1 MQFCHRLQREV
12 APVVEGALAL
22 PEESI
27 RCPAWRERTVAAPSL
42 PGTLNFSVGE
52 QQIVMRRP
60 QYGIIALLS

>member
-1 MQFCHRLQREV
+1 M
-12 APVVEGALAL
+12 EGALAL